1 MTGTYSKILVLGSII
16 KIGNSQLF
24 KGINKIAFDVVL
36 GTVGLAS
43 EITFGNDFLLQHMD
57 TS

>member
-1 MTGTYSKILVLGSII
+1 MTGTYSKILVLGSIV
-16 KIGNSQLF
+16 KISNSQLF